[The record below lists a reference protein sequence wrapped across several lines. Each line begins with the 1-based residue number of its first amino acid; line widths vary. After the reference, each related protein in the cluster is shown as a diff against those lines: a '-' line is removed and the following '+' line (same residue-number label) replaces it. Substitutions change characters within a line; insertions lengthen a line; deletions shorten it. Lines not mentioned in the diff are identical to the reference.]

1 MALPLIDYPV
11 ASRNHRV
18 SGFDVA
24 GDEQPRLFTN
34 NQVADLQDIDGVIAG
49 AYRQI
54 FNEQQMLK
62 RNRATFLESQLRSN
76 QITVREFIRGLLLS
90 DSFRRRNYDCNN
102 NYRFVQM
109 CIQRVLGRDVYGQ
122 REKLAWSAVL
132 MTQGLSGFVDALLDS
147 EEYQQNFGD
156 DLVPY
161 QRRRILPQHDQ
172 GEVSFAHMARYD
184 ANHLARLKALGNDF
198 SSTRAVPG
206 LVGGSELPPEG
217 VRKLGALFTYAMA
230 GVLSLTLLA
239 VILSWFGWVT
249 I

>member
-24 GDEQPRLFTN
+24 GDEQSRLFTN
-34 NQVADLQDIDGVIAG
+34 NQIADLQDIDGVIAG

-62 RNRATFLESQLRSN
+62 SNRATFLESQLRSH

-90 DSFRRRNYDCNN
+90 DSFRRRNYECNN

-109 CIQRVLGRDVYGQ
+109 CIQRVLGRDVYDQ

-132 MTQGLSGFVDALLDS
+132 MTQGLSGFVDALLNS
-147 EEYQQNFGD
+147 EEYMEAFGED
-156 DLVPY
+156 IVPY
-161 QRRRILPQHDQ
+161 QRRRILPQRDQ

-184 ANHLARLKALGNDF
+184 DHHLAQLKALGNDF
-198 SSTRAVPG
+198 SPNRYVPSFI
-206 LVGGSELPPEG
+206 GGSELPPEAA
-217 VRKLGALFTYAMA
+217 RKVGAIFTYAMA

-239 VILSWFGWVT
+239 VILSWFGWIT